1 MEEHPKTAAYRRKS
15 AQQRRRELIEA
26 GITCLGEGGMSA
38 FTIDRICREAGVS
51 RGLINHHFK
60 TKEDLL
66 VQIYD
71 TMTAHLVQE
80 SADDSPRGVLN
91 QVIDSNFDEAEFNAG
106 NLRAWLTV
114 WGEVATNRGLQ
125 ALHRQRYEVYKSRIE
140 GALRELAAGQ
150 GITIDSDS
158 LARQLIALIDGLWLE
173 YCLHP
178 GEFTLAMAR
187 NDCHHLLRSQGIPL

>member
-1 MEEHPKTAAYRRKS
+1 MQEKRKTAAYRRKTVD
-15 AQQRRRELIEA
+15 QRRRELIDA
-26 GITCLGEGGMSA
+26 GIACLGEGGMSA
-38 FTIDRICREAGVS
+38 FTIDRICRKAGVS
-51 RGLINHHFK
+51 RGLINHHFR

-71 TMTAHLVQE
+71 SMTAHLVEE
-80 SADDSPRGVLN
+80 SQDGSPPGVLK
-91 QVIDSNFDEAEFNAG
+91 QVIDSNFDEAEFDAG

-125 ALHRQRYEVYKSRIE
+125 TLHRQRYAVYKSRIE
-140 GALRELAAGQ
+140 RALRALAEVEGKMM
-150 GITIDSDS
+150 DSDS

-187 NDCHHLLRSQGIPL
+187 NDCHHLLRSQGIPI